1 MVSVFEETVDLPWP
15 LALDANLARIFRSLS
30 VDRFQTLPNFSRFIS
45 ANVALSLP
53 VKHLTARREP
63 FGLQSSNESRD
74 SRRRVRNQAP
84 ERCVGGHH
92 RKVRPPG
99 ARRQAAVARRSV
111 PFELTLD
118 PRVDSVRL
126 RGHHLCRGK

>member
-1 MVSVFEETVDLPWP
+1 MDS
-15 LALDANLARIFRSLS
+15 
-30 VDRFQTLPNFSRFIS
+30 FQTLPNFSRFVP
-45 ANVALSLP
+45 ANAPLSLP
-53 VKHLTARREP
+53 AKHLTARREP

-92 RKVRPPG
+92 RKIRRPG
-99 ARRQAAVARRSV
+99 ARRQAAAARRSV

-118 PRVDSVRL
+118 PRADRVRL